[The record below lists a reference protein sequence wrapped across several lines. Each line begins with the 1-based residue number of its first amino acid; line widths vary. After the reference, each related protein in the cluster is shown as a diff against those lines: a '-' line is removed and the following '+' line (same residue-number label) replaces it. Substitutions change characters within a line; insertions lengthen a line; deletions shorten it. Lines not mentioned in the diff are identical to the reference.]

1 MCARLFIRLSL
12 YMPIYLHVRIR
23 VDKIDSAISFVL
35 SLSLTRVQ
43 FIFNIIIRDVHFSL
57 AAF

>member
-1 MCARLFIRLSL
+1 MCTRLSICL
-12 YMPIYLHVRIR
+12 SVYMSIYMHVRIR